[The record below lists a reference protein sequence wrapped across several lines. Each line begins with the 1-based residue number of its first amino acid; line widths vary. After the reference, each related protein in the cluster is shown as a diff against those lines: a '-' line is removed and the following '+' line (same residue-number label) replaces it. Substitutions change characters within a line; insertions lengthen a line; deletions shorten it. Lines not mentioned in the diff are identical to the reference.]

1 MLRSTTRNT
10 LRLATRY
17 TKVSSSIIRHTLP
30 TVFGSSTGGSGIRF
44 ASQLA
49 HVKTPPNLQN
59 EPVKNFSFK
68 DTKDWDLLRASITKF
83 TDEGA
88 LKVPLVVGGKK
99 IYRDEIKTQVN
110 PAKHSQVLADVSQAT
125 PEDIIAAIDAAK
137 AAKAKWATTS
147 WTDRAAIFL
156 KAADLIST
164 KYRYDMLAAT
174 MLGQGKNIYQA
185 EIDCVAELIDFFKFN
200 VKYAEEMYQQQ
211 PIQTSP
217 GVWNRA
223 EYRPLE
229 GFVYAVTPFNFT
241 AIAAN
246 LVGAPALMGN
256 TVVWKPSATAALSNY
271 LLLTILEEAGLPA
284 GVINFIPGDPVEVTD
299 IVLNDKEFSALH
311 FTGSTDVF
319 KSLYSKISNNVA
331 ADKYRD
337 FPRIVGETGGKN
349 FHLIHPSASINH
361 SVLSTLRGAFE
372 YQGQKCSA
380 TSRLYVP
387 ESIWPEFKDQ
397 LVGAMSQITIG
408 NSSEPENL
416 NTFMGP
422 VIHEQSFKKLSDAIE
437 QAKSDPELEIVTG
450 GSYDNTKGFYV
461 QPTLIKSTNPNH
473 EFLTKEFFGPILT
486 TYVYPDGEFE
496 NIIKSIDSI
505 TKYGLTGSIFARD
518 RDAVRTAEEN
528 LRYAAGNFYIND
540 KSTGA
545 VVGQQWFGGARA
557 SGTNDKAGS
566 GNILSRFVSIRNI
579 KENFYELTDFKYPSN
594 YQ

>member
-1 MLRSTTRNT
+1 MLRSSSRLILRQGLQSIKSTTPRV
-10 LRLATRY
+10 LRAQVP
-17 TKVSSSIIRHTLP
+17 KSVVSSRAI
-30 TVFGSSTGGSGIRF
+30 
-44 ASQLA
+44 SQLA

-59 EPVKNFSFK
+59 EPVKPFGFN
-68 DTKDWDLLRASITKF
+68 DVKDWDLLRASITKF
-83 TDEGA
+83 TDEA
-88 LKVPLVVGGKK
+88 SLKVPLVVGGQK
-99 IYRDEIKTQVN
+99 IYREETKQQLN
-110 PAKHSQVLADVSQAT
+110 PANHSQNLADVSQAT
-125 PEDIIAAIDAAK
+125 VQDVQAAIKAAK
-137 AAKAKWATTS
+137 AAKESWANTPWS
-147 WTDRAAIFL
+147 DRAAIFL

-174 MLGQGKNIYQA
+174 MLGQGKNVYQA

-200 VKYAEEMYQQQ
+200 VKYAEELYGQQ
-211 PIQTSP
+211 PLQTAP

-271 LLLTILEEAGLPA
+271 LLLTILEEAGLPK

-299 IVLNDKEFSALH
+299 VVLNDRDFAALH

-319 KSLYSKISNNVA
+319 KKLYRQISENVSN
-331 ADKYRD
+331 DKYKD

-349 FHLIHPSASINH
+349 FHLIHPSASLNH

-387 ESIWPEFKDQ
+387 ESIWPEFKDILSAQ
-397 LVGAMSQITIG
+397 IEQITIG
-408 NSSEPENL
+408 NTSDSNSL
-416 NTFMGP
+416 NAFMGP
-422 VIHEQSFKKLSDAIE
+422 VIHEQSFKKLANAIDN
-437 QAKSDPELEIVTG
+437 AKSDPELEIVTG
-450 GSYDNTKGFYV
+450 GSYDSSKGFYV
-461 QPTLIKSTNPNH
+461 QPTLIKTTNPNH
-473 EFLTKEFFGPILT
+473 EYLTKEFFGPILT
-486 TYVYPDGEFE
+486 VYVYPDQEYE
-496 NIIKSIDSI
+496 SIIKSIDSV

-518 RDAVRTAEEN
+518 RQAIRTAEEK
-528 LRYAAGNFYIND
+528 LRYSAGNFYIND

-566 GNILSRFVSIRNI
+566 GNILSRFVSVRNV
-579 KENFYELTDFKYPSN
+579 KENFYELADFKYPSN
-594 YQ
+594 YN

>member
-1 MLRSTTRNT
+1 MLRSSTRTAIRVASRTT
-10 LRLATRY
+10 
-17 TKVSSSIIRHTLP
+17 KSITP
-30 TVFGSSTGGSGIRF
+30 TVLRTALPKQYQLTSIRSV
-44 ASQLA
+44 AQLA
-49 HVKTPPNLQN
+49 HVKSPPNLQN
-59 EPVKNFSFK
+59 EPVRDFGFK

-88 LKVPLVVGGKK
+88 LRVPLVINGKK
-99 IYRDEIKTQVN
+99 VYRESTRPQVN
-110 PAKHSQVLADVSQAT
+110 PAKHAQVLADVSQAT
-125 PEDIIAAIDAAK
+125 SEDILSAIESAK
-137 AAKAKWATTS
+137 AAKAKWAATS

-156 KAADLIST
+156 KAADLVST

-174 MLGQGKNIYQA
+174 MLGQGKNVYQA

-200 VKYAEEMYQQQ
+200 VKYAEEMYGQQ
-211 PIQTSP
+211 PLQTAP

-299 IVLNDKEFSALH
+299 LVLNDKEFAALH

-349 FHLIHPSASINH
+349 FHLIHPSASIH
-361 SVLSTLRGAFE
+361 HAALSTIRGAFE

-387 ESIWPEFKDQ
+387 ESIWPEFKEK
-397 LVGAMSQITIG
+397 LVDSVEKITIG
-408 NSSEPENL
+408 NTSEPEQL
-416 NTFMGP
+416 NSFMGP
-422 VIHEQSFKKLSDAIE
+422 VIHEQSFNKLK
-437 QAKSDPELEIVTG
+437 QALDNAKTDPELEIIAG
-450 GSYDNTKGFYV
+450 GSYDSSNGYYI
-461 QPTLIKSTNPNH
+461 QPTIIQTTNPEH
-473 EFLTKEFFGPILT
+473 EYLTKEFFGPVLT
-486 TYVYPDGEFE
+486 TYVYPDSQYEK
-496 NIIKSIDSI
+496 IIEAVDGA

-518 RDAVRTAEEN
+518 RGAIRTAEEK

-579 KENFYELTDFKYPSN
+579 KENFYELTGFKYPSN
-594 YQ
+594 YK

>member
-174 MLGQGKNIYQA
+174 MLGQGKNVYQA

-397 LVGAMSQITIG
+397 LVGVMSQITIG

-461 QPTLIKSTNPNH
+461 QPTLIKTTNPNH

>member
-217 GVWNRA
+217 GVWNRGRFCLCC
-223 EYRPLE
+223 YSIQFHCHCCQF
-229 GFVYAVTPFNFT
+229 GWSSCFN
-241 AIAAN
+241 
-246 LVGAPALMGN
+246 G
-256 TVVWKPSATAALSNY
+256 
-271 LLLTILEEAGLPA
+271 
-284 GVINFIPGDPVEVTD
+284 
-299 IVLNDKEFSALH
+299 
-311 FTGSTDVF
+311 
-319 KSLYSKISNNVA
+319 
-331 ADKYRD
+331 
-337 FPRIVGETGGKN
+337 
-349 FHLIHPSASINH
+349 
-361 SVLSTLRGAFE
+361 
-372 YQGQKCSA
+372 
-380 TSRLYVP
+380 
-387 ESIWPEFKDQ
+387 
-397 LVGAMSQITIG
+397 
-408 NSSEPENL
+408 
-416 NTFMGP
+416 
-422 VIHEQSFKKLSDAIE
+422 
-437 QAKSDPELEIVTG
+437 
-450 GSYDNTKGFYV
+450 
-461 QPTLIKSTNPNH
+461 
-473 EFLTKEFFGPILT
+473 
-486 TYVYPDGEFE
+486 
-496 NIIKSIDSI
+496 
-505 TKYGLTGSIFARD
+505 
-518 RDAVRTAEEN
+518 
-528 LRYAAGNFYIND
+528 
-540 KSTGA
+540 
-545 VVGQQWFGGARA
+545 
-557 SGTNDKAGS
+557 
-566 GNILSRFVSIRNI
+566 
-579 KENFYELTDFKYPSN
+579 
-594 YQ
+594 

>member
-1 MLRSTTRNT
+1 MLRSSSRLILRQGLQSIKSTTPRV
-10 LRLATRY
+10 LRAQVPRSV
-17 TKVSSSIIRHTLP
+17 VSSRAI
-30 TVFGSSTGGSGIRF
+30 
-44 ASQLA
+44 SQLA

-59 EPVKNFSFK
+59 EPVKPFGFN
-68 DTKDWDLLRASITKF
+68 DVKDWDLLRASITKF
-83 TDEGA
+83 TDEA
-88 LKVPLVVGGKK
+88 SLKVPLVVGGQK
-99 IYRDEIKTQVN
+99 IYREETKQQLN
-110 PAKHSQVLADVSQAT
+110 PANHSQNLADVSQAT
-125 PEDIIAAIDAAK
+125 VQDVQAAIKAAK
-137 AAKAKWATTS
+137 AAKESWANTPWS
-147 WTDRAAIFL
+147 DRAAIFL

-174 MLGQGKNIYQA
+174 MLGQGKNVYQA

-200 VKYAEEMYQQQ
+200 VKYAEELYGQQ
-211 PIQTSP
+211 PLQTAP

-271 LLLTILEEAGLPA
+271 LLLTILEEAGLPK

-299 IVLNDKEFSALH
+299 VVLNDRDFAALH

-319 KSLYSKISNNVA
+319 KKLYRQISENVSN
-331 ADKYRD
+331 DKYKD

-349 FHLIHPSASINH
+349 FHLIHPSASLNH

-387 ESIWPEFKDQ
+387 ESIWPEFKDILSAQ
-397 LVGAMSQITIG
+397 IEQITIG
-408 NSSEPENL
+408 NTSDSNSL
-416 NTFMGP
+416 NAFMGP
-422 VIHEQSFKKLSDAIE
+422 VIHEQSFKKLANAIDN
-437 QAKSDPELEIVTG
+437 AKSDPELEIVTG
-450 GSYDNTKGFYV
+450 GSYDSSKGFYV
-461 QPTLIKSTNPNH
+461 QPTLIKTTNPNH
-473 EFLTKEFFGPILT
+473 EYLTKEFFGPILT
-486 TYVYPDGEFE
+486 VYVYPDQEYE
-496 NIIKSIDSI
+496 SIIKSIDSV

-518 RDAVRTAEEN
+518 RQAIRTAEEK
-528 LRYAAGNFYIND
+528 LRYSAGNFYIND

-566 GNILSRFVSIRNI
+566 GNILSRFVSVRNV
-579 KENFYELTDFKYPSN
+579 KENFYELADFKYPSN
-594 YQ
+594 YN

>member
-1 MLRSTTRNT
+1 MLRAGARAGLRTAVRSSKASFPIISRGVARSSGMARNQV
-10 LRLATRY
+10 RL
-17 TKVSSSIIRHTLP
+17 
-30 TVFGSSTGGSGIRF
+30 F

-49 HVKTPPNLQN
+49 TNKIPTIKNESVKD
-59 EPVKNFSFK
+59 FCFK
-68 DTKDWDLLRASITKF
+68 DEKDWDLLRAAITKF
-83 TDEGA
+83 SDETLA
-88 LKVPLVVGGKK
+88 IPLVINGQKV
-99 IYRDEIKTQVN
+99 YRTETKTQVN
-110 PAKHSQVLADVSQAT
+110 PAKHGQILADVSQAT
-125 PEDIIAAIDAAK
+125 AEDIQAAIAAAK
-137 AAKAKWATTS
+137 AAKKQWAATP
-147 WTDRAAIFL
+147 WTDRAAVFL

-174 MLGQGKNIYQA
+174 MLGQGKNVYQA
-185 EIDCVAELIDFFKFN
+185 EIDSVAELIDFFKFN
-200 VKYAEEMYQQQ
+200 TKYAEELYASQ
-211 PIQTSP
+211 PAETSP

-299 IVLNDKEFSALH
+299 LVVNDSEFAALH

-319 KSLYSKISNNVA
+319 KGLYSKISNNVA

-349 FHLIHPSASINH
+349 FHLIHPSASLEH
-361 SVLSTLRGAFE
+361 SVLSSLRGAYE

-380 TSRLYVP
+380 LSRLYVP
-387 ESIWPEFKDQ
+387 ESLWPRFKEEF
-397 LVGAMSQITIG
+397 VGAMSQIQIG
-408 NSSEPENL
+408 NTSSTDSL
-416 NTFMGP
+416 NFFMGP
-422 VIHEQSFKKLSDAIE
+422 VIHEQSFDKLAAAIE
-437 QAKSDPELEIVTG
+437 QAKSDPELTIVQG
-450 GSYDNTKGFYV
+450 GSYDKTNGFYV
-461 QPTLIKSTNPNH
+461 QPTLIQTSNPEH
-473 EFLTKEFFGPILT
+473 EFLKREFFGPVLT
-486 TYVYPDGEFE
+486 TYVYPDAKYEQ
-496 NIIKSIDSI
+496 IIDSI
-505 TKYGLTGSIFARD
+505 DKVNKYGLTGSVFARD
-518 RDAVRTAEEN
+518 RSAIRLAEEK
-528 LRYAAGNFYIND
+528 LRYSAGNFYIND
-540 KSTGA
+540 KCTGA

-566 GNILSRFVSIRNI
+566 GNILTRFVSVRNV

-594 YQ
+594 YH

>member
-1 MLRSTTRNT
+1 MLRSSSRLV
-10 LRLATRY
+10 LRQSLQSIKSASTPCVLRAQLPRSL
-17 TKVSSSIIRHTLP
+17 VSFRAI
-30 TVFGSSTGGSGIRF
+30 
-44 ASQLA
+44 SQLA

-59 EPVKNFSFK
+59 EPVKSFGFN
-68 DTKDWDLLRASITKF
+68 DVKDWDLLRASITKF
-83 TDEGA
+83 TDEA
-88 LKVPLVVGGKK
+88 SLKVPLVVGGQK
-99 IYRDEIKTQVN
+99 IYREETKPQLN
-110 PAKHSQVLADVSQAT
+110 PANHSQNLADVSQAT
-125 PEDIIAAIDAAK
+125 VQDVQAAIKAAK
-137 AAKAKWATTS
+137 AAKESWANTPWS
-147 WTDRAAIFL
+147 DRAAIFL

-174 MLGQGKNIYQA
+174 MLGQGKNVYQA

-200 VKYAEEMYQQQ
+200 VKYAEDLYGQQ
-211 PIQTSP
+211 PLQTAP

-271 LLLTILEEAGLPA
+271 LLLTILEEAGLPK

-299 IVLNDKEFSALH
+299 VVLNDRDFAALH

-319 KSLYSKISNNVA
+319 KKLYRQISENVSN
-331 ADKYRD
+331 DKYKD

-349 FHLIHPSASINH
+349 FHLIHPSASLNH

-387 ESIWPEFKDQ
+387 ESIWPEFKDILSAQ
-397 LVGAMSQITIG
+397 IEQITIG
-408 NSSEPENL
+408 NTSDSNSL
-416 NTFMGP
+416 NAFMGP
-422 VIHEQSFKKLSDAIE
+422 VIHEQSFQKLAKAIDD
-437 QAKSDPELEIVTG
+437 AKSDPELEIITG
-450 GSYDNTKGFYV
+450 GSYDSSKGFYV
-461 QPTLIKSTNPNH
+461 QPTLIKTTNPAH
-473 EFLTKEFFGPILT
+473 EYLTKEFFGPILT
-486 TYVYPDGEFE
+486 VYVYPDAEYE
-496 NIIKSIDSI
+496 SIIKSIDSA
-505 TKYGLTGSIFARD
+505 TKYGLTGSVFARD
-518 RDAVRTAEEN
+518 RQAIRLAEEK

-566 GNILSRFVSIRNI
+566 ANILSRFVSIRNV
-579 KENFYELTDFKYPSN
+579 KENFYELADFKYPSN
-594 YQ
+594 YN